1 MKKILTVSFVALISV
16 ISAGN
21 AAIPD
26 KTYVDDTVDTAVA
39 SKVDVA
45 QGVANAFMVTDESGN
60 VVANK
65 ELAESLNEFVADVES
80 AMGDIEDAIGV
91 TTNLT
96 TTDKSSLVAAVNEVR
111 DETGSV
117 AAQASELSSKV
128 DSLVEKDSELTALVG
143 TNAEQIEQQGTQ
155 IVAHDESI
163 TGLGD
168 RLGTAESDIS
178 SLKTDK
184 VNKTDLGDLAY
195 QDKLTNNFV
204 DDAAIAQAKV
214 DGLTDALAA
223 KVDKANIITKT
234 GHTYEEIV
242 AKDVA
247 EQDTL
252 VPSFAIMYDM
262 GATLRERILE
272 NVSDI
277 ETNSGEI
284 DSLKTMVSDNATD
297 IAAKVD
303 KAAVVVSGG
312 TNTMTGATVANDAN
326 KDTYVPTVAYAQQ
339 MAASA
344 ANDAVAGVDVKF
356 QEYVPYAMGEDHA
369 DGFVVTDATGNVYV
383 EHGVPAS
390 ITNAMDEKV
399 SAKLNKPEGECLTPG
414 NCVLVFSG
422 YTEDGEITLVWEK
435 VARSISEVQAE

>member
-1 MKKILTVSFVALISV
+1 MKKLLTVSFVALISV

-45 QGVANAFMVTDESGN
+45 QGVANAFMTTDESGN
-60 VVANK
+60 VVANT
-65 ELAESLNEFVADVES
+65 EVVETLDEFFSTMAPVP
-80 AMGDIEDAIGV
+80 GDIIILGNAVKANQDAIGG
-91 TTNLT
+91 TPNLT

-111 DETGSV
+111 AETGNV

-128 DSLVEKDSELTALVG
+128 DNLVEKDSELTALVG
-143 TNAEQIEQQGTQ
+143 TNAEQIELQGTQ

-163 TGLGD
+163 TGLDD

-178 SLKTDK
+178 TLKTDK

-223 KVDKANIITKT
+223 KVDDSQVVATGGTVTSSDAQIPTIARMEAAIAN
-234 GHTYEEIV
+234 
-242 AKDVA
+242 AKP
-247 EQDTL
+247 DT
-252 VPSFAIMYDM
+252 
-262 GATLRERILE
+262 
-272 NVSDI
+272 
-277 ETNSGEI
+277 SG
-284 DSLKTMVSDNATD
+284 L
-297 IAAKVD
+297 VD

-344 ANDAVAGVDVKF
+344 ASDAVSGLDAKF
-356 QEYVPYAMGEDHA
+356 QEYVPYAMGEAHA

-390 ITNAMDEKV
+390 ITDAMDEKV

-422 YTEDGEITLVWEK
+422 YTDDGEITLVWEK
-435 VARSISEVQAE
+435 VARSISDVQAE

>member
-1 MKKILTVSFVALISV
+1 MKKLLTVSFIALISV

-45 QGVANAFMVTDESGN
+45 QGVANAFMTTDESGN

-65 ELAESLNEFVADVES
+65 EVAENLVEFVAAVGS
-80 AMGDIEDAIGV
+80 AMGDIEDAIGT

-128 DSLVEKDSELTALVG
+128 DHLEEIDAGLTAKID
-143 TNAEQIEQQGTQ
+143 TNAEQIESQGTQ
-155 IVAHDESI
+155 IAAHGESI
-163 TGLGD
+163 AGLDD
-168 RLGTAESDIS
+168 RLGTAESDINT
-178 SLKTDK
+178 LKTDK

-214 DGLTDALAA
+214 NGLTDALAA
-223 KVDKANIITKT
+223 KVDDSQVVAT
-234 GHTYEEIV
+234 GGTV
-242 AKDVA
+242 
-247 EQDTL
+247 
-252 VPSFAIMYDM
+252 
-262 GATLRERILE
+262 
-272 NVSDI
+272 
-277 ETNSGEI
+277 TNSDAQVPTIARMEAAI
-284 DSLKTMVSDNATD
+284 ANAKPDTSGL
-297 IAAKVD
+297 VD

-312 TNTMTGATVANDAN
+312 TNTMTGAAVANDAN

-344 ANDAVAGVDVKF
+344 ASDAVSGLDAKF
-356 QEYVPYAMGEDHA
+356 QEYVPYAMGEAHA
-369 DGFVVTDATGNVYV
+369 DGFVVTDPTGNVYV
-383 EHGVPAS
+383 EHGVPKS
-390 ITNAMDEKV
+390 ITDAMDEKV

-422 YTEDGEITLVWEK
+422 YTDDGEITLVWEK
-435 VARSISEVQAE
+435 VARSISDVQAE